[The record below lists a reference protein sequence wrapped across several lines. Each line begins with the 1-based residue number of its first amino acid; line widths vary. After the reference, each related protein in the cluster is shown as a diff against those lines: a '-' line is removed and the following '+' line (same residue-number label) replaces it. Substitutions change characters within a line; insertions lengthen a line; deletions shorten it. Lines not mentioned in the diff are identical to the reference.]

1 MAYFLLNLR
10 MQFDKN
16 LIKNEK
22 KLKLKGL
29 WFFGLSGSGKSYASN
44 YINKYIAKSFIIDG
58 DEIRSNISFDL
69 GYCLDDRKKQVKRIF
84 GLATICINQGFFPLI
99 STVYFDKKLTN
110 NLKSIGINLI
120 EIKRNSKIVNF
131 KNINK
136 ENVVGKDITQ
146 EKITCD
152 KIVND
157 IDFKKKL
164 RGLL

>member
-1 MAYFLLNLR
+1 ML
-10 MQFDKN
+10 
-16 LIKNEK
+16 
-22 KLKLKGL
+22 
-29 WFFGLSGSGKSYASN
+29 
-44 YINKYIAKSFIIDG
+44 
-58 DEIRSNISFDL
+58 
-69 GYCLDDRKKQVKRIF
+69 
-84 GLATICINQGFFPLI
+84 
-99 STVYFDKKLTN
+99 
-110 NLKSIGINLI
+110 
-120 EIKRNSKIVNF
+120 NF

>member
-10 MQFDKN
+10 MQFEKN

-22 KLKLKGL
+22 IIKLKGL

-44 YINKYIAKSFIIDG
+44 YINKYIPKSFIIDG

-84 GLATICINQGFFPLI
+84 GLATICINQGFFPLV

-110 NLKSIGINLI
+110 NLKKI
-120 EIKRNSKIVNF
+120 ELTSLKLKEIV
-131 KNINK
+131 K
-136 ENVVGKDITQ
+136 
-146 EKITCD
+146 
-152 KIVND
+152 
-157 IDFKKKL
+157 
-164 RGLL
+164 

>member
-1 MAYFLLNLR
+1 M
-10 MQFDKN
+10 
-16 LIKNEK
+16 
-22 KLKLKGL
+22 
-29 WFFGLSGSGKSYASN
+29 
-44 YINKYIAKSFIIDG
+44 
-58 DEIRSNISFDL
+58 
-69 GYCLDDRKKQVKRIF
+69 
-84 GLATICINQGFFPLI
+84 
-99 STVYFDKKLTN
+99 DKKLTN
-110 NLKSIGINLI
+110 NLKKIGINLI
-120 EIKRNSKIVNF
+120 EIKRNSKVVNF